1 MNVNLIDVGI
11 DESKFVME
19 NETVVEYEVSDN
31 VSLMYNKGEGR
42 FYIYGIDY
50 GDDFDDYFID
60 IDDDFDGIEVDGVT
74 VTKSDF
80 EEFKRLISSI
90 DV

>member
-42 FYIYGIDY
+42 FYIYGVDY